1 MPSCPQSWQETSL
14 LAAYLSWSSFVRK
27 NSYLTRDAMLMSKN
41 WMTSVWSWDHCFNS
55 IMLSYHLP
63 ELAWDQFMLLFDH
76 QNATSLLP
84 DSIND
89 ACGVWNYCKP
99 PIHGCALRWMMRNMH
114 LSVSQMQE
122 AYQCL
127 CK

>member
-1 MPSCPQSWQETSL
+1 
-14 LAAYLSWSSFVRK
+14 
-27 NSYLTRDAMLMSKN
+27 MLMSKN